1 MSTDNQN
8 MSFFKNK
15 KNIVVTLI
23 CLLIIL
29 GCVYFIQND
38 KLFKSRN
45 ISSTESIGQLVQ
57 PKKDVRLKDDTS
69 YTWLKVDATE
79 LLADGD
85 SIFTG
90 NSSSALV
97 KLKNGQEIFLAPN
110 SLIKLKFDKDQM
122 TIDIPYGAVKMD
134 KVVSN
139 VVINDCGQKYALAQG
154 DDAVALDKSK
164 KCGTTKVKTRSIATV
179 NKIKASQAKVEVT
192 LDPPVVVAP
201 PPAPDPEVVH
211 EAPVE
216 LPQPPPI
223 VELTQPSVEKLAL
236 KYDLAKPTEPAV
248 IKWEQVPSASGYVI
262 ELSDSPSFTEADQ
275 VNVVS
280 NDFSLSDITKDKYF
294 RVKGISQQPMSGSQ
308 VDPSNTDVANTQIQ
322 TTEGPYSAVGKV
334 EVLYPKIKLKNQ
346 KIVKEYKAKHSKDYG
361 SRASFD
367 VAWSEVPSATE
378 YVVEVSDAKT
388 GAKIDRKVSRGPAS
402 TIQVPK
408 TGNYN
413 YKVSAIN
420 SEGRKISS
428 SGVADVVYDRVY
440 NMVAPLIKQGI
451 NEQFYFFQNAGAKY
465 IRLLWNSAM
474 SSESQNPIY
483 RVEIATDSGF
493 SNVTKSLKTKRQN
506 LVLPGK
512 IEAGQYF
519 WRVRS
524 EQGEQYSDWSNTESF
539 KVTVGK

>member
-1 MSTDNQN
+1 
-8 MSFFKNK
+8 MSFFKNR
-15 KNIVVTLI
+15 KNIVVTLL

-29 GCVYFIQND
+29 GCVYFIQSDN
-38 KLFKSRN
+38 LFKTRN
-45 ISSTESIGQLVQ
+45 ISSADSIGQLVE

-69 YTWLKVDATE
+69 YTWLKVE
-79 LLADGD
+79 SPEVLADGD

-110 SLIKLKFDKDQM
+110 SLIKLKFDNNEM
-122 TIDIPYGAVKMD
+122 TIDIPYGAVKME

-139 VVINDCGQKYALAQG
+139 VVINDCGQKYSLAQG
-154 DDAVALDKSK
+154 KDAVALDKSK

-179 NKIKASQAKVEVT
+179 NKIKESQAKVEVT
-192 LDPPVVVAP
+192 LDPPVAP
-201 PPAPDPEVVH
+201 TPAPEPVIAQE
-211 EAPVE
+211 EATVE
-216 LPQPPPI
+216 LPPPPPV
-223 VELTQPSVEKLAL
+223 VELTQPAVEQLTL
-236 KYDLAKPTEPAV
+236 KYDLSKPAEPAV
-248 IKWEQVPSASGYVI
+248 IKWDQVPSANGYVV
-262 ELSDSPSFTEADQ
+262 ELSDTPAFTEPDQ

-294 RVKGISQQPMSGSQ
+294 RVKGVAQQAQ
-308 VDPSNTDVANTQIQ
+308 VNMNGNTEDPNAQMGLNGHSAVN
-322 TTEGPYSAVGKV
+322 EGPYSAVGKV
-334 EVLYPKIKLKNQ
+334 EVVYPKIKVKDQ
-346 KIVKEYKAKHSKDYG
+346 KLVKEYKAKHSRDYG
-361 SRASFD
+361 SKESFD
-367 VAWSEVPSATE
+367 VAWNAIPSATS
-378 YVVEVSDAKT
+378 YVVEVSDQAT
-388 GAKIDRKVSRGPAS
+388 GAKVDRKVSRNPAS

-440 NMVAPLIKQGI
+440 NLVAPLIKQGI

-474 SSESQNPIY
+474 SSNSQSPIY
-483 RVEIATDSGF
+483 RVEIAKDQGF
-493 SNVTKSLKTKRQN
+493 TSVTKSLKTKRQN

-512 IEAGQYF
+512 IDAGQYY
-519 WRVRS
+519 WRVRL

-539 KVTVGK
+539 KVSVGK